1 VFISTVVVTN
11 RGVQERNSN
20 EDKNSN
26 PRSSSSTQIP
36 DKQSSKQ
43 REIDEISSREKA
55 IKELRHKQ
63 YADVVNKFNM
73 ETLDVSKQL
82 QNYDESEE
90 DFLTS
95 KYSTILETVS
105 VNLDVF
111 QDIKID
117 QNSSSKDDDDDD
129 GDEVKLSNV
138 KITTGDVVVPFLPIH
153 PKS

>member
-43 REIDEISSREKA
+43 REVDEISSREKA

-117 QNSSSKDDDDDD
+117 QNSSSKDDDDD

>member
-1 VFISTVVVTN
+1 MFISTVVVTN

-43 REIDEISSREKA
+43 REVDEISSREKA

-117 QNSSSKDDDDDD
+117 QNSSSKDDDDD